1 MAEVDTTVDSHFCA
15 CPILHDDNTF
25 KKSRK
30 TKKKTCIGVIL
41 CPIQIVAIL
50 FKDITP
56 IRLFLF

>member
-1 MAEVDTTVDSHFCA
+1 MAALDTTVDSHFCA
-15 CPILHDDNTF
+15 YPILHDDNTF

-30 TKKKTCIGVIL
+30 KKENTCIGVIL

-50 FKDITP
+50 FKDITS